1 MHTKDKNSTE
11 KRQPTHNIRNT
22 DSFACVQC
30 SSFIH
35 SFVHTIPIFSFFSVF
50 SNLTTIGKMVCVLD
64 LDKSICYLELKINQ
78 YAKWADTK
86 CDRKNE
92 RKKQKERRKQICC
105 VHYTVANVA
114 IEKSFSVLLLL
125 VLLPVIVILLL
136 PLHTEMDHLCVD
148 SNIFDVASAEYQIKE
163 KKREGKNPTTTATAT
178 SVRKSSTS
186 I

>member
-1 MHTKDKNSTE
+1 
-11 KRQPTHNIRNT
+11 
-22 DSFACVQC
+22 
-30 SSFIH
+30 
-35 SFVHTIPIFSFFSVF
+35 
-50 SNLTTIGKMVCVLD
+50 MVCVLD

-92 RKKQKERRKQICC
+92 WKKKTERKKEANMLRI
-105 VHYTVANVA
+105 HYTVANVA
-114 IEKSFSVLLLL
+114 IEKSFFVLLLL

-148 SNIFDVASAEYQIKE
+148 SNIFDVASAEYSIKE
-163 KKREGKNPTTTATAT
+163 RKKKQRQQQPT
-178 SVRKSSTS
+178 VRKSSTS